1 MQGFPFPFFPQNVTK
16 KAPASRHFCL
26 QGLCYSGDV
35 GQGLCL
41 FIGGG
46 LLYKIKKWNLAGII
60 SVAGI
65 FSTFFG
71 FMFGSFFGF
80 EGTIIKPMWLSPMH
94 AMMKLPFVGQLNTV
108 INFLAVLY
116 IHALTFVRRRHN
128 FAILKAIGR
137 TDSSIILPMLLT
149 KIGQGIVVSIVA
161 VFIVTL
167 LCRLYLSEI
176 TKNIVLVDGWKSI
189 ALVLAFVLFI
199 QIVAIFMDVIQL
211 KRQRILRD
219 LREE

>member
-1 MQGFPFPFFPQNVTK
+1 
-16 KAPASRHFCL
+16 
-26 QGLCYSGDV
+26 
-35 GQGLCL
+35 
-41 FIGGG
+41 
-46 LLYKIKKWNLAGII
+46 
-60 SVAGI
+60 
-65 FSTFFG
+65 
-71 FMFGSFFGF
+71 
-80 EGTIIKPMWLSPMH
+80 
-94 AMMKLPFVGQLNTV
+94 
-108 INFLAVLY
+108 
-116 IHALTFVRRRHN
+116 
-128 FAILKAIGR
+128 
-137 TDSSIILPMLLT
+137 MLLT